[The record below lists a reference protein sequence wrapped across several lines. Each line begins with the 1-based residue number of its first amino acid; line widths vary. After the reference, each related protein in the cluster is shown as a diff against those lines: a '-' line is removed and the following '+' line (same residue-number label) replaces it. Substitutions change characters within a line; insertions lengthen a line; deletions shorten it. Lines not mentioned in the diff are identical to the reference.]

1 MRRKPL
7 SILFALLAAAAV
19 GARCY
24 LYFTAIDP
32 VTGFYVDSARALGL
46 VVSVA
51 CAVGMIACVA
61 LFRLV
66 SEPAAGMVDRAPEI
80 GVVSFGMAAALGYEA
95 VCGAMS
101 EWADS
106 PVRAVLTGVVAL
118 LAAVYFI
125 CAGVDRM
132 RGTKNTPGLLYGA
145 VPVWA
150 AVKLVLYYT
159 QFHGVVYISEGILE
173 VFALAL
179 SMMFWLYHTRMV
191 TGMNAGRAAQWG
203 YGFGIAAAA
212 ACAMVTLPRLVARL
226 MGRDDLTG
234 HGSVLMGTLFISIVY
249 IVVFL
254 VRYHIASVDSPL
266 LPEEEADPAA
276 IPLAEG
282 AASVEEMAEQAQSEQ
297 AYASPSLGGADD
309 RIDRMVDELLRE
321 KQEGN
326 DQ

>member
-1 MRRKPL
+1 ML
-7 SILFALLAAAAV
+7 TGVLALLAAA
-19 GARCY
+19 
-24 LYFTAIDP
+24 YF
-32 VTGFYVDSARALGL
+32 L
-46 VVSVA
+46 
-51 CAVGMIACVA
+51 
-61 LFRLV
+61 
-66 SEPAAGMVDRAPEI
+66 
-80 GVVSFGMAAALGYEA
+80 
-95 VCGAMS
+95 
-101 EWADS
+101 
-106 PVRAVLTGVVAL
+106 
-118 LAAVYFI
+118 

-132 RGTKNTPGLLYGA
+132 RGTRNTPGLLYGA

-212 ACAMVTLPRLVARL
+212 ACGMVTLPRLAARL
-226 MGRDDLTG
+226 MGRDDLTA
-234 HGSVLMGTLFISIVY
+234 HGSVLMGTLFISIIY

-266 LPEEEADPAA
+266 LPEEEAEPASA
-276 IPLAEG
+276 PLTEETTN
-282 AASVEEMAEQAQSEQ
+282 VEQMAEQVQSEQ
-297 AYASPSLGGADD
+297 AHTTTSLDGTDD

-321 KQEGN
+321 KQEEN